1 MDIATIDHIP
11 SSSRLAA
18 SIDTIAICDN
28 LNEIKGLV
36 LPAKVDLML
45 LILCERGTLTLYY
58 DSSCQK
64 MAEHNLMV
72 LRPGHILHR
81 YVTSPDFKGHFIS
94 ISSSLLGD
102 MLPPLARPCRASL
115 ISATIPL

>member
-1 MDIATIDHIP
+1 MDINNPVAGNCQAKYRLLNRIKPTTMDIATIDHIP

-28 LNEIKGLV
+28 LNEIKELM

-45 LILCERGTLTLYY
+45 LILCERGSLTLYY

-64 MAEHNLMV
+64 MTPN
-72 LRPGHILHR
+72 I
-81 YVTSPDFKGHFIS
+81 T
-94 ISSSLLGD
+94 
-102 MLPPLARPCRASL
+102 
-115 ISATIPL
+115 

>member
-28 LNEIKGLV
+28 LNEIKELV

-45 LILCERGTLTLYY
+45 LILCERGSLTLYY

-64 MAEHNLMV
+64 MTQHNMMV

-94 ISSSLLGD
+94 CLLYTSPSPRD
-102 MLPPLARPCRASL
+102 A
-115 ISATIPL
+115 